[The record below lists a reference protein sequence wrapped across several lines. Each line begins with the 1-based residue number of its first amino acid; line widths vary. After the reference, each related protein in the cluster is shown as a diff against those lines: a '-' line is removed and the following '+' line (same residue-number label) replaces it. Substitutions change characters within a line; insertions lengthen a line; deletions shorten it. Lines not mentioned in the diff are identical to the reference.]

1 MHNVN
6 HCSSFI
12 KRIEKTINSYE
23 EFKNI
28 RYEEREEVKR
38 LLAKIYLIGRVYN
51 NLIFYYNAEIGI
63 PLLDE
68 DLHCLFIYFG
78 NELDEELKKQLK
90 TIYTLKENLNKKES
104 AKLTDAL
111 ITLERYIQDSKEI
124 LERIAVELVSKLLK
138 FFEDKYGYLS
148 NAEKSIILQK
158 LADKLGL
165 SYPYY
170 FLSAIS
176 ENLDIGQFVERRVNL
191 SKSIRRKV
199 LERDNYQCVKCG
211 SKENL
216 EIHHK
221 IPYSNFLLPRN
232 ANKLENLV
240 TLCKKCHQSEHK
252 VEVKVSEEFLKLL
265 KREKERYGLKLKS
278 KTAKKSY

>member
-51 NLIFYYNAEIGI
+51 NLIFYYNAEISI

-78 NELDEELKKQLK
+78 NELDEELKKQLE

-148 NAEKSIILQK
+148 
-158 LADKLGL
+158 
-165 SYPYY
+165 
-170 FLSAIS
+170 
-176 ENLDIGQFVERRVNL
+176 
-191 SKSIRRKV
+191 
-199 LERDNYQCVKCG
+199 
-211 SKENL
+211 
-216 EIHHK
+216 
-221 IPYSNFLLPRN
+221 
-232 ANKLENLV
+232 
-240 TLCKKCHQSEHK
+240 
-252 VEVKVSEEFLKLL
+252 
-265 KREKERYGLKLKS
+265 
-278 KTAKKSY
+278 